1 MASHMKTTIHIP
13 NSLFDEA
20 KKVARREKT
29 TLKALVEEGLR
40 KALAD
45 RQRRGPKA
53 FKLKPASFK
62 GQGLQPHLAGVTWD
76 QILDISYEGRG
87 G

>member
-1 MASHMKTTIHIP
+1 MVRHMKTTIHIP
-13 NSLFDEA
+13 DSLFNEA
-20 KKVARREKT
+20 RKVANQEKT

-40 KALAD
+40 KVVAEHRD
-45 RQRRGPKA
+45 RKPEG
-53 FKLKPASFK
+53 FKLRQAAFK

-76 QILDISYEGRG
+76 EILDLGYEGRG

>member
-13 NSLFDEA
+13 DSLLEEA
-20 KKVARREKT
+20 KKAAHQEGT

-40 KALAD
+40 KALEE
-45 RQRRGPKA
+45 RRGRGQTA
-53 FKLKPASFK
+53 FKLRDASFK

>member
-1 MASHMKTTIHIP
+1 MVSHMKTTIHIP
-13 NSLFDEA
+13 DSLFEEA
-20 KKVARREKT
+20 KKVAQQEKT

-40 KALAD
+40 KVVTE
-45 RQRRGPKA
+45 RRGQKPGG
-53 FKLKPASFK
+53 FKLRKASFK

-76 QILDISYEGRG
+76 QILDLSYEGRG

>member
-1 MASHMKTTIHIP
+1 MANHMKTTIHIP
-13 NSLFDEA
+13 DNLLDEA
-20 KKVARREKT
+20 KKVAHQEGT

-40 KALAD
+40 KALEE
-45 RQRRGPKA
+45 RRVRGQTA
-53 FKLKPASFK
+53 FKLRKASFK
-62 GQGLQPHLAGVTWD
+62 GQGLQPHVAGVTWD

>member
-1 MASHMKTTIHIP
+1 MKTTIHIP
-13 NSLFDEA
+13 DSLFNEA
-20 KKVARREKT
+20 RKIAQREKT

-40 KALAD
+40 KVASE
-45 RQRRGPKA
+45 RRSEKPAG
-53 FKLKPASFK
+53 FKLRKATFK
-62 GQGLQPHLAGVTWD
+62 GLGLQPHLAGVTWD

>member
-1 MASHMKTTIHIP
+1 MVSHMKTTIHIP
-13 NSLFDEA
+13 DSLFNEA
-20 KKVARREKT
+20 RKVARREKT

-40 KALAD
+40 KVVAE
-45 RQRRGPKA
+45 RSGRKPGS
-53 FKLKPASFK
+53 FKLRKASFK
-62 GQGLQPHLAGVTWD
+62 GRGLQPHLAGVTWD

>member
-1 MASHMKTTIHIP
+1 MKTTIHIP
-13 NSLFDEA
+13 DGLFKEA
-20 KKVARREKT
+20 RKLACREKT

-40 KALAD
+40 
-45 RQRRGPKA
+45 RVVNERRGHRPGT
-53 FKLKPASFK
+53 FKLRKATFK
-62 GQGLQPHLAGVTWD
+62 GQGLQPHLVGVTWD

>member
-13 NSLFDEA
+13 NSLFEEA
-20 KKVARREKT
+20 KTVARREKT
-29 TLKALVEEGLR
+29 TLRALVEEGLR
-40 KALAD
+40 KILEE
-45 RQRRGPKA
+45 RRRRGPET
-53 FKLKPASFK
+53 FRLKPASFK